1 MTAFHHE
8 PSAVWLKIHK
18 PAVWAQLALL
28 TQRLM
33 LADFKPAFYGS
44 VLKWKPPGILSPSC
58 HPLIS
63 SKSPPFTGHRAEREC
78 SVPQGSG
85 YTDRLPAN
93 PTQGEWRAATSADC
107 TTHVHTHT
115 LPHKRADTHTHT
127 HTPLSQTVTTPGHT
141 GPCHFIPDA
150 GGMRVVLMQSDW
162 IM

>member
-1 MTAFHHE
+1 MTANE
-8 PSAVWLKIHK
+8 PSVVWLKIHK

-28 TQRLM
+28 AQRLM

-107 TTHVHTHT
+107 TTHAHTHT
-115 LPHKRADTHTHT
+115 LPHTRIK
-127 HTPLSQTVTTPGHT
+127 
-141 GPCHFIPDA
+141 
-150 GGMRVVLMQSDW
+150 
-162 IM
+162 